1 MGSVKHTPYIRLDG
15 SAANVLVG
23 RGAITD
29 NAENIHPMVAS
40 GNPSVVH
47 FVSFMYVLDE
57 QGQVVAMTPKFP
69 DDDAPA
75 ALAFTVPDAKTLT
88 PFEFCNKHGL
98 YVGPTVD
105 MNGDT
110 LETTLLGTI
119 APIVDNQISTRT
131 VTTRTGTTTLTT
143 TTILTTTITTS
154 TLTTVTTTRTTMQS
168 VSGFSVSDLD

>member
-1 MGSVKHTPYIRLDG
+1 
-15 SAANVLVG
+15 
-23 RGAITD
+23 
-29 NAENIHPMVAS
+29 
-40 GNPSVVH
+40 
-47 FVSFMYVLDE
+47 
-57 QGQVVAMTPKFP
+57 MTPKFP

-75 ALAFTVPDAKTLT
+75 ALAFSVPNAKSLT

-119 APIVDNQISTRT
+119 APILDNQISTTT
-131 VTTRTGTTTLTT
+131 VTTITGSTTLTT

-168 VSGFSVSDLD
+168 VSGFSVSDLDRIFVDSPLPGGAAGNLIFGGIFAVSFCCLCVAGRRYLRSKAPTPRREIAGSHRTPPIDLEGA